1 MQPDSRRVL
10 TSILVLAIALAAL
23 ASTYAALSVLWTPR
37 ASLGFGLRGR
47 TVIGVAPHSS
57 AGLAGIRKDDQ
68 LSDSTPLSA
77 RLRML
82 WYDDYRPGET
92 QTLTIERGST
102 KRDVVLT
109 AQQHPLPFN
118 QTVETLV
125 ALQLASYIVFVAV
138 GTWLVLVRPARFT
151 WGFFVCCLGLTA
163 VPSMIG
169 WSVSGL
175 NPVLGLV
182 AFCSWFVIS
191 DVATI
196 GFLVFALRYPTDE
209 LVGWRRQIAR
219 YLPFLL
225 VGLIALDAWSA
236 RAWYTGD
243 VLPAWATWASDA
255 AAFSACIVGVLSLVM
270 TYRSAAPRDRE
281 RLLWGIVGSCVGF
294 VGWFMSN
301 ALANQGWFIASRIA
315 GFAMLAIPLSVGY
328 AVVKHR
334 VIDVRFALNRA
345 LAFSII
351 ATTLVGILALTYWG
365 TAAVLQQSHAQLIVQ
380 IAIALLV
387 GVALQRIY
395 GRVERWLR
403 HALFRGHERAEAALD
418 AAAGILAEATSFDKL
433 DALLAVEP
441 AEALQLEYAGVYRC
455 GPDGGFRRVASAGSS
470 ASLPDRISAD
480 DSSTL
485 RLRAASPATPP
496 GLSHAQSFFIEE
508 GSDPFAILVCGPHRS
523 GTDMDPDE
531 VRMVRRFSDAGA
543 RAYRGLT
550 MRAQQTKRLAELLQS
565 APQVEHDGLAAF
577 LTDQVM
583 SSLAADDR
591 AIVVACATVPDA
603 SDDEIAEVIGSGS
616 VSARVLE
623 LVGSTPFIVRGDGGY
638 RAHRMLESVLRRR
651 VADRGR
657 DALMRCA
664 ARASRVGDHV
674 RAARRFLQ
682 AGDRLRAFA
691 SLETFMSGAGLEHP
705 DVSDDL
711 NALLES
717 ATTAELKGYHNVL
730 AARVLRMCL
739 VADDSSVRSE
749 SLAIWQLPLEAD
761 RDGQDRLTASLA
773 YAVCESGEPER
784 ALRMLDKCKSTL
796 ANAVRALIE
805 GKRGGTHACEALAL
819 QTAMEAD
826 TSRVAERIALLARAQ
841 YVDRVSG
848 RWTESRL
855 LAERI
860 GVGRGPWATLSLV
873 EQLVTAWTAGDAA
886 CQALA
891 RRLLEELPGPASDA
905 LAHLAEN
912 ADGGTRSPAATSY
925 PKYAG
930 YSWLMRA
937 CNEIEDADAIRCAER
952 AVESAAIAREPY
964 LQVLALA
971 CLSELDT
978 ERRLSHLGSAVAI
991 ARETEANA
999 LTASVVSLVADDI
1012 DAGMLGPVIAR
1023 IRRRRA
1029 SGSPPIIV
1037 EVASGTVRRG
1047 RELVALSE
1055 GETALAIALARSPRP
1070 STSSEL
1076 VEMLWPDL
1084 DEANGAR
1091 ALQTCVY
1098 RLRAKIGDPNA
1109 VESVA
1114 QGYRLRRGTSVDV
1127 WEADRLLA
1135 EVPASAAPDEFQRAR
1150 LEGVVRRLGSARRMS
1165 NFTWEWY
1172 AEMERRV
1179 AELLRLARQRL
1190 ADDELKRGRPQR
1202 ALEIAREMIAADE
1215 FDESSRELAIR
1226 AHLLIGDVAEGRREF
1241 RRYRDLLL
1249 RELSTEPAAS
1259 LAALLK
1265 TEDSPEP

>member
-1 MQPDSRRVL
+1 MQTDSRRAL
-10 TSILVLAIALAAL
+10 RSILVIAIALAAL

-37 ASLGFGLRGR
+37 ASLGFGLSGR

-57 AGLAGIRKDDQ
+57 AGLAGIRPHDE
-68 LSDSTPLSA
+68 LSEATTLSA

-92 QTLTIERGST
+92 QALTIERGST

-118 QTVETLV
+118 QTFETLI
-125 ALQLASYIVFVAV
+125 ALQLASYIVFIAV
-138 GTWLVLVRPARFT
+138 GTWLVLVRPAKFT
-151 WGFFVCCLGLTA
+151 WGFFVCCLGLAA

-169 WSVSGL
+169 WAVSGL

-182 AFCSWFVIS
+182 AFCTWFVVS

-209 LVGWRRQIAR
+209 LIGWRRPVAR
-219 YLPFLL
+219 FLPFLL

-236 RAWYTGD
+236 RAWYTGN
-243 VLPAWATWASDA
+243 VLPAWAAWAGDA
-255 AAFSACIVGVLSLVM
+255 AGFTACIVGVLSLVM

-294 VGWFMSN
+294 VGWFASN
-301 ALANQGWFIASRIA
+301 VFANQGWFIASRIA

-351 ATTLVGILALTYWG
+351 ASSLVGVLALTYWG

-418 AAAGILAEATSFDKL
+418 AAAGILADATSFDRL
-433 DALLAVEP
+433 DTLLAGEP
-441 AEALQLEYAGVYRC
+441 AEVLQLEYTGVYRH
-455 GPDGGFRRVASAGSS
+455 GLDGGFRRVASAGPS
-470 ASLPDRISAD
+470 APMPDRISAD
-480 DSSTL
+480 ESSTV
-485 RLRAASPATPP
+485 RL
-496 GLSHAQSFFIEE
+496 HAQSFFIEE
-508 GSDPFAILVCGPHRS
+508 AGVPFAILVCGPHRS
-523 GTDMDPDE
+523 GTDLDSDE
-531 VRMVRRFSDAGA
+531 TRMLRRFSDAGA

-565 APQVEHDGLAAF
+565 APQVDHDGLADF

-583 SSLAADDR
+583 NSLAADDR

-603 SDDEIAEVIGSGS
+603 TEDEIAEVIGSGP
-616 VSARVLE
+616 VNARVLE
-623 LVGSTPFIVRGDGGY
+623 LIGTTPFIVRSDGGY
-638 RAHRMLESVLRRR
+638 RAHRMLRSVLIRRLP
-651 VADRGR
+651 DRGR
-657 DALMRCA
+657 DALTRCA
-664 ARASRVGDHV
+664 ARATRVGDHV
-674 RAARRFLQ
+674 RAARRHMQ
-682 AGDRLRAFA
+682 AGDRSRAFA
-691 SLETFMSGAGLEHP
+691 SLETFMSIAGLEHP
-705 DVSDDL
+705 DVNDDL
-711 NALLES
+711 HALLES
-717 ATTAELKGYHNVL
+717 ATTAELKGYRNLL
-730 AARVLRMCL
+730 AARVLRLCL
-739 VADDSSVRSE
+739 VAENPSVRNE
-749 SLAIWQLPLEAD
+749 SLAIWQLPPEGD
-761 RDGQDRLTASLA
+761 RDGHDLLTASLA

-784 ALRMLDKCKSTL
+784 ALRMLDNRKGGL
-796 ANAVRALIE
+796 ASAVRALIE
-805 GKRGGTHACEALAL
+805 GKRGNTRACETLAL
-819 QTAMEAD
+819 QAAMDAD
-826 TSRVAERIALLARAQ
+826 ASSVAERIALLARVQ
-841 YVDRVSG
+841 YVDRLSG

-860 GVGRGPWATLSLV
+860 GVDLGPWSTLSLV
-873 EQLVTAWTAGDAA
+873 EQLVTSWTAGDAT

-891 RRLLEELPGPASDA
+891 RRLIEELSGPGRDA

-912 ADGGTRSPAATSY
+912 ADGGTRSPTATSY
-925 PKYAG
+925 PKYAA

-937 CNEIEDADAIRCAER
+937 CNEIDDADAIRCAER
-952 AVESAAIAREPY
+952 AVESAAIAREPN
-964 LQVLALA
+964 LQVIALVG
-971 CLSELDT
+971 LSELDA
-978 ERRLSHLGSAVAI
+978 ERRFTHLGNAVAI
-991 ARETEANA
+991 SRETEADA
-999 LTASVVSLVADDI
+999 LTASIMSLVADDI
-1012 DAGMLGPVIAR
+1012 DAGMLAPVIAR
-1023 IRRRRA
+1023 IRGRRA
-1029 SGSPPIIV
+1029 SGSPTITV

-1047 RELVALSE
+1047 REPVALSE

-1109 VESVA
+1109 VESLA

-1135 EVPASAAPDEFQRAR
+1135 ELPASAFPDEFQRAR
-1150 LEGVVRRLGSARRMS
+1150 LEGVIRRLGSARRMS
-1165 NFTWEWY
+1165 SFTWDWY
-1172 AEMERRV
+1172 GEVERRV

-1190 ADDELKRGRPQR
+1190 ADDALKRGRPQR

-1215 FDESSRELAIR
+1215 FDESARELAIR

-1265 TEDSPEP
+1265 IEDSPEL